1 MNLWG
6 QFKQSMAERERG
18 GGCIGLW
25 GGRGIIRP
33 QFWLNMAS
41 HRPVFCVERTYS
53 ERVGEGDIDTV
64 CGYIP
69 NG

>member
-6 QFKQSMAERERG
+6 QFRQRVVEGEG
-18 GGCIGLW
+18 ECTGLW
-25 GGRGIIRP
+25 GRGGIIRP

-53 ERVGEGDIDTV
+53 ERVREGGIDIV
-64 CGYIP
+64 CRYIP